1 MIKNHHKNT
10 KSQIIDEEKVAVITG
25 TSSGIGFETALAF
38 AREGY
43 YTYATMRDTSK
54 GDKIK
59 EISQKENL
67 KINILELDV
76 DKDDSVKI
84 AIKQVLDQNQ
94 RIDVLVNNAGWGIWG
109 CVEDVSIDE
118 FKAQFETNFFG
129 NIRLVQEVVPAM
141 RVKCSGII
149 VNVSSY
155 AGRIGFPV
163 SSAYTSSKFALEGLS
178 ESLRLELA
186 PFGVN
191 VIVIEP
197 GIVNTN
203 FFKPMK
209 MAKKLELNTAYKAMT
224 DKIIPRIISKAK
236 LGIHPQ
242 EVATIIIDAV
252 KSEIPLQRYHVGDDA
267 AKFLEARR
275 SKTDIE
281 LENYIKK
288 RYAYGNIRLWDE
300 NSH

>member
-1 MIKNHHKNT
+1 MEKHLKNA
-10 KSQIIDEEKVAVITG
+10 KSQTDDGKKVAVITG

-118 FKAQFETNFFG
+118 FKAQ
-129 NIRLVQEVVPAM
+129 EVVPAM

-209 MAKKLELNTAYKAMT
+209 MAKKLELDTAYKAMT

-236 LGIHPQ
+236 SGIHPQ

-275 SKTDIE
+275 SKTDVE

>member
-1 MIKNHHKNT
+1 MIKKVPKNA
-10 KSQIIDEEKVAVITG
+10 KSQTANGEKVTVITG

-67 KINILELDV
+67 KIEVLELDV
-76 DKDDSVKI
+76 DKEDSVKI
-84 AIKQVLDQNQ
+84 AIKQILDQKQ
-94 RIDVLVNNAGWGIWG
+94 RIDVLVNNAGWGLWG

-118 FKAQFETNFFG
+118 FKAQFETNFFAI
-129 NIRLVQEVVPAM
+129 IRLIQEVGPTM
-141 RVKCSGII
+141 REKGSGTI
-149 VNVSSY
+149 VNISSY

-191 VIVIEP
+191 VIIIEP

-209 MAKKLELNTAYKAMT
+209 MAKKSESDTAYKAIT
-224 DKIIPRIISKAK
+224 DKIILRIMSKVK
-236 LGIHPQ
+236 LGIHPK
-242 EVATIIIDAV
+242 EVAKTILEAV
-252 KSEIPLQRYHVGDDA
+252 KSEMPLPRYHVGDDA
-267 AKFLEARR
+267 AQFLEARR

-281 LENYIKK
+281 FESYIKK
-288 RYAYGNIRLWDE
+288 RYSYGNIRLWD
-300 NSH
+300 

>member
-43 YTYATMRDTSK
+43 YTYATMRNTSK
-54 GDKIK
+54 SDNIK
-59 EISQKENL
+59 EISQEENL
-67 KINILELDV
+67 KIDVLELDV
-76 DKDDSVKI
+76 DKEHSVKT
-84 AIKQVLDQNQ
+84 AIKQILDQKQ

-141 RVKCSGII
+141 RVKCSGTI

-186 PFGVN
+186 PFGIN

-209 MAKKLELNTAYKAMT
+209 MAKKLELDTAYKAMT
-224 DKIIPRIISKAK
+224 DEIIPRVISKAK
-236 LGIHPQ
+236 LGIHPK
-242 EVATIIIDAV
+242 EVAKRIIDAV
-252 KSEIPLQRYHVGDDA
+252 KSEIPLPRYHIGDDA
-267 AKFLEARR
+267 AEFLEARR

-281 LENYIKK
+281 FEDYIKK
-288 RYAYGNIRLWDE
+288 RYAYGNILLWD
-300 NSH
+300 